1 MSASC
6 CIPAEPRGLESVARD
21 ARSAGAD
28 VAWPLGDL
36 AEPDT
41 AAALVEQA
49 AGAFG
54 RLDALVH
61 NAGFA
66 LSKPFGTLTQAELDH
81 STAVIRD
88 AFFAMATAALPQLT
102 AAPNGRVVAVS
113 SFAAHQFRLGGVSFV
128 ASAAAKAGLEA
139 LVKALA
145 VQLAP
150 RGVTVNAVVPGFVA
164 KDAGAHAAIDPAAT
178 RRALGLVPIGRRAQP
193 DEVAATIAFL
203 LSTRGLYHRPD
214 DPCGWRAQPV
224 GLWPGRRGR
233 EVVPAK
239 RAGPEMARLRRR
251 IEPQNRAIMQSSA
264 RYRVGPSVPA
274 APFAQ
279 ALPEARRACSCR
291 GLARLT
297 GRWDSSITMP
307 S

>member
-1 MSASC
+1 LTDRPTPGAILITGAASG
-6 CIPAEPRGLESVARD
+6 IGAALARRLAAADVALMLHTRRNREGLEGVARD

-28 VAWPLGDL
+28 VRLAFGDL

-66 LSKPFGTLTQAELDH
+66 LNKPFGTLTRAELDH

-88 AFFAMATAALPQLT
+88 AFFAMTTAALPQLT

-150 RGVTVNAVVPGFVA
+150 QAVTVNAVVPGFVA
-164 KDAGAHAAIDPAAT
+164 KDAGAHAAIDAAAT
-178 RRALGLVPIGRRAQP
+178 RRALGLIPMGRRAQP

-203 LSTRGLYHRPD
+203 LSEPAGYITGQMIHVDGGLS
-214 DPCGWRAQPV
+214 
-224 GLWPGRRGR
+224 L
-233 EVVPAK
+233 
-239 RAGPEMARLRRR
+239 
-251 IEPQNRAIMQSSA
+251 
-264 RYRVGPSVPA
+264 
-274 APFAQ
+274 
-279 ALPEARRACSCR
+279 
-291 GLARLT
+291 
-297 GRWDSSITMP
+297 
-307 S
+307 

>member
-1 MSASC
+1 VSAWSLVRQRPLRLTDQ
-6 CIPAEPRGLESVARD
+6 PAPRAILITGAASGIGAALARRLAAAHVTLLLHTRRNREGLEGVARD

-28 VAWPLGDL
+28 VRLALGDL
-36 AEPDT
+36 AEPTT

-49 AGAFG
+49 ASAFG

-66 LSKPFGTLTQAELDH
+66 LNKRFGELTQAELDH

-88 AFFAMATAALPQLT
+88 AFFSMTTAALPQLT
-102 AAPNGRVVAVS
+102 AAPAGRVVAVS
-113 SFAAHQFRLGGVSFV
+113 SFAAHQFRLGGVVFA

-150 RGVTVNAVVPGFVA
+150 QAVTVNAVVPGFVE

-178 RRALGLVPIGRRAQP
+178 RRAIGLIPMGRRARP

-203 LSTRGLYHRPD
+203 LSEPAGYITGQLIHVDGGLS
-214 DPCGWRAQPV
+214 
-224 GLWPGRRGR
+224 L
-233 EVVPAK
+233 
-239 RAGPEMARLRRR
+239 
-251 IEPQNRAIMQSSA
+251 
-264 RYRVGPSVPA
+264 
-274 APFAQ
+274 
-279 ALPEARRACSCR
+279 
-291 GLARLT
+291 
-297 GRWDSSITMP
+297 
-307 S
+307 